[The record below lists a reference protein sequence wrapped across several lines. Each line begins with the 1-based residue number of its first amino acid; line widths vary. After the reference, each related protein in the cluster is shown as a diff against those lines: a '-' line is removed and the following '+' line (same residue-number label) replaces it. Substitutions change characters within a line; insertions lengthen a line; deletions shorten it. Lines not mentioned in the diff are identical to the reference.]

1 MSQGKGES
9 LWDLA
14 YRNFKRNKTAI
25 AGVFILIFFTIVA
38 VLAPY
43 IAPYDPFEQDF
54 LHSLEGPSQ
63 KHLFGTDEFGRDI
76 LSRVIYGSRISLQI
90 GFISVFISMFA
101 GTILGV
107 IAGYYG
113 SWPDMLIMRIVDI
126 MLCFPYI
133 LLALVIMAI
142 LGPGIY
148 NAMIAIGIV
157 YIPKFARIVRSA
169 VLNIRD
175 EEYILAAKSMG
186 AKDIKIM
193 LKHILVNC
201 MAPIIIQGTLSIG
214 RAIINA
220 AGLSFLGLG
229 AQPPTPEWGA
239 ILSSGQNFLRG
250 APWVAIFPGIAI
262 ALLVLG
268 FNLIGD
274 GLRDAFDP
282 KMKRT

>member
-25 AGVFILIFFTIVA
+25 AGVFILIFFTIIA

>member
-1 MSQGKGES
+1 MS
-9 LWDLA
+9 
-14 YRNFKRNKTAI
+14 
-25 AGVFILIFFTIVA
+25 
-38 VLAPY
+38 
-43 IAPYDPFEQDF
+43 
-54 LHSLEGPSQ
+54 
-63 KHLFGTDEFGRDI
+63 
-76 LSRVIYGSRISLQI
+76 
-90 GFISVFISMFA
+90 
-101 GTILGV
+101 
-107 IAGYYG
+107 
-113 SWPDMLIMRIVDI
+113 
-126 MLCFPYI
+126 
-133 LLALVIMAI
+133 I

>member
-25 AGVFILIFFTIVA
+25 AGIFILIFFTIIA

-43 IAPYDPFEQDF
+43 IAPYDPFEQNF

-113 SWPDMLIMRIVDI
+113 SWPDMLIMRVVDI